1 MDSYGPPP
9 GFCFDRECLDEPIMD
24 QAYLEEYNAV
34 ERVNEFVEYV
44 KRQVFQCCIYFE
56 FKKEKKLLVNM

>member
-1 MDSYGPPP
+1 
-9 GFCFDRECLDEPIMD
+9 MD

-56 FKKEKKLLVNM
+56 LKKKLLVNM